1 MPWQQYVA
9 DVALEID
16 PDSGEFAYDEVGL
29 IVPRQSGKSTLIL
42 VIAALR
48 AMSTKFYGARQ
59 KIVYTAQTRNK
70 AREKWEEDY
79 LPDLTGSKLSK
90 HCHPHLGNG
99 NEHVRFTNG
108 SRFGI
113 EANTEKAGHGSTLD
127 LAFIDEAFSHADDR
141 LEVAFGPAMITRR
154 NKQLW
159 WVSTVGWLGKSLYLE
174 DKTARG
180 RVEVEAGATSGLAYF
195 EWSAHEDD
203 PYDDPEVWRRCM
215 PALGHTITEKAIWAE
230 LRKAKGKLA
239 GFRRSYLNQWV
250 AKDSDDD
257 ADTVVDLERWGS
269 LATTA
274 AAAGDRP
281 SPVVFAVEVSP
292 NRRWATILLAGWG
305 SDGKRHVQV
314 VETQKGTAGVVS
326 RLGELRAV
334 WKPLAI
340 VVNPRGPAGSLLPEM
355 QHLRPVKV
363 SSVDE
368 GQAVAG
374 LRDLVEQG
382 ELAHYGQRQ
391 LDIAVSAAGTR
402 RRGESE
408 VLDPLDPTVDIS
420 PLRGVA
426 YALHVLAS
434 KPRRPSKPRVVV
446 MR

>member
-1 MPWQQYVA
+1 MPWQQHVA

-16 PDSGEFAYDEVGL
+16 PDTGEFAYDEVGL

-42 VIAALR
+42 VIALIRAL
-48 AMSTKFYGARQ
+48 STKFFGPRQ
-59 KIVYTAQTRNK
+59 KVVYTAQTRNK

-79 LPDLTGSKLSK
+79 LPDLTSSRLAGYCS
-90 HCHPHLGNG
+90 PHLGNG
-99 NEHVRFTNG
+99 NEHVRFKNG

-127 LAFIDEAFSHADDR
+127 LAFIDEAFSHVDER
-141 LEVAFGPAMITRR
+141 LEVAFSPAMITRR

-203 PYDDPEVWRRCM
+203 PHDDPEVWRRCM
-215 PALGHTITEKAIWAE
+215 PALGHTITEKAIWGE

-257 ADTVVDLERWGS
+257 VDAAVDLDQWHAM
-269 LATTA
+269 ATTA
-274 AAAGDRP
+274 DQVAERP

-292 NRRWATILLAGWG
+292 DRRWSTILMAGWG
-305 SDGKRHVQV
+305 ADGKRHVQV
-314 VETQKGTAGVVS
+314 VETQRGTATVVD
-326 RLGELRAV
+326 RLTELKAA
-334 WKPLAI
+334 WKPAAI
-340 VVNPRGPAGSLLPEM
+340 VVNPRGPAGSLLPSM
-355 QHLRPVKV
+355 RKMKPVKLGAT
-363 SSVDE
+363 E
-368 GQAVAG
+368 EAQGVAG
-374 LRDLVEQG
+374 FIDAVEQG
-382 ELAHYGQRQ
+382 ALVHYGQRH
-391 LDIAVSAAGTR
+391 LGIAVAAAGTKE
-402 RRGESE
+402 RGGS
-408 VLDPLDPTVDIS
+408 VVWDPTDPTVDIS
-420 PLRGVA
+420 PLRA
-426 YALHVLAS
+426 ASAALHVLAS
-434 KPRRPSKPRVVV
+434 KPRGQSKPRIVV